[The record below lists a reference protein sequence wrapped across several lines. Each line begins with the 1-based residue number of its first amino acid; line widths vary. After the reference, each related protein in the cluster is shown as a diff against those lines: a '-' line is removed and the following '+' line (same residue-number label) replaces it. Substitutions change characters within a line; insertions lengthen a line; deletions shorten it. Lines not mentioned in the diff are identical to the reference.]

1 MGFFFLCVIDGVED
15 EMAGDPL
22 RGINVDAAG
31 GAGKVLKMIAEK
43 VCLFFFFF
51 CQMDIAADIFW
62 GGGEKNK
69 SEQSPT
75 PTLTPSS
82 KVEDEKVEGKKEGVV
97 AKRKI
102 EQMACEL
109 ALGLSIRRN
118 VFGDD
123 RN

>member
-1 MGFFFLCVIDGVED
+1 
-15 EMAGDPL
+15 
-22 RGINVDAAG
+22 
-31 GAGKVLKMIAEK
+31 
-43 VCLFFFFF
+43 
-51 CQMDIAADIFW
+51 MDTAADIFW

-102 EQMACEL
+102 EQMACKL

>member
-1 MGFFFLCVIDGVED
+1 MSFFS
-15 EMAGDPL
+15 
-22 RGINVDAAG
+22 
-31 GAGKVLKMIAEK
+31 
-43 VCLFFFFF
+43 FFFFSVEWTLRLTSF
-51 CQMDIAADIFW
+51 
-62 GGGEKNK
+62 GGVEKNK